1 MGQVSGVRLLLDTN
15 VVIGY
20 LDGREPVRQLMER
33 HDAVPAI
40 SAISQISRIELL
52 SFHALSK
59 DDEHRILALLS
70 AVQVILIDE
79 GIERE
84 TIALRRRTRLKLP
97 DAVIAA
103 TARVNGLEL
112 LTLDERLNAAWAA
125 G

>member
-1 MGQVSGVRLLLDTN
+1 MTQCLRF
-15 VVIGY
+15 
-20 LDGREPVRQLMER
+20 
-33 HDAVPAI
+33 